1 MGTLERRRSRWASPP
16 WSLLTR
22 TATSNG
28 LELLSMGGMG
38 LPSPPP
44 RTGCSSTRSGT
55 SSATLLQ
62 GRRTRHQDQEPQ
74 ENQRQQQEGQR
85 PQQGGQRPRQGDQGR
100 REGRPLQG
108 GQGQQGHQRGHRGD
122 QRFPGGQTPGNQ
134 ERNRAP
140 RFSRSCQHPGRGD
153 PGANSSISIFK
164 TKKSK
169 L

>member
-1 MGTLERRRSRWASPP
+1 MGTLERRHSRWASPP
-16 WSLLTR
+16 WSPLTR

-28 LELLSMGGMG
+28 LELLSTGGMG

-85 PQQGGQRPRQGDQGR
+85 PRQGDQGR
-100 REGRPLQG
+100 REGRQHQG
-108 GQGQQGHQRGHRGD
+108 GQGQQGHQRGQRGD

-134 ERNRAP
+134 ERNRH
-140 RFSRSCQHPGRGD
+140 QD
-153 PGANSSISIFK
+153 
-164 TKKSK
+164 
-169 L
+169 

>member
-1 MGTLERRRSRWASPP
+1 MGTLERRHSRWASPP
-16 WSLLTR
+16 WSPLTR

-28 LELLSMGGMG
+28 LELLSTGGMG

-85 PQQGGQRPRQGDQGR
+85 PRQGGQR
-100 REGRPLQG
+100 
-108 GQGQQGHQRGHRGD
+108 QGQQGHQRGQRGD

-140 RFSRSCQHPGRGD
+140 RFSRSCQRLGKGD
-153 PGANSSISIFK
+153 PEANSSIFIFK
-164 TKKSK
+164 TKSF
-169 L
+169 